1 ISLGFYRNFKSNLI
15 ETSVE
20 VYYKTMKN
28 YLDYKGGAQL
38 FLNRNIETDI
48 LGTTGTAYGVEL
60 MVKKTRGKLNGWLS
74 YTFSRSL
81 LQTETSEGSESINFG
96 EKYPSSF
103 DKPHDVTLVS
113 NYKLSRRFNISF
125 NFTYSTGRPIT
136 LPLGKYNL
144 YDVERVFFSERNQY
158 RIPDYYRADLAINME
173 GNHKIKKLAHSSW
186 SFSVYNITGRENAY
200 SVFYRTEG
208 RFVRGYQLSIFGRAI
223 PNLTYNFRF

>member
-1 ISLGFYRNFKSNLI
+1 MPEVGDQISLGFYRNFKSNLI

-81 LQTETSEGSESINFG
+81 LQTEANEGSESINFG

-144 YDVERVFFSERNQY
+144 YDVERVFFS
-158 RIPDYYRADLAINME
+158 D
-173 GNHKIKKLAHSSW
+173 
-186 SFSVYNITGRENAY
+186 
-200 SVFYRTEG
+200 
-208 RFVRGYQLSIFGRAI
+208 
-223 PNLTYNFRF
+223 